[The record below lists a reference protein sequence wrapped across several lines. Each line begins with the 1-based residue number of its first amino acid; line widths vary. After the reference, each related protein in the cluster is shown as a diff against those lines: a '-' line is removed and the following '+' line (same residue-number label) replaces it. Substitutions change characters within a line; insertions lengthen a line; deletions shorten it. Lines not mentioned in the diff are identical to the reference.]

1 MQTAK
6 VIFYLRND
14 KVNLETNEAP
24 IYCRLTI
31 SGKRS
36 NFSINRSVNPDRWEL
51 TDKLQKA
58 RKNEDKELSFYMESI
73 RSRIKEVERE
83 LLDQKIPITSE
94 KIKNAYS
101 GNSKKSRSLI
111 DVFEWH
117 NKSFHELVLS
127 EEASQGTLDRYKQ
140 VLNHLKSF
148 LKYQYNKNDIFLDEL
163 EYSFITNFDH
173 YLRTERIDAKGRI
186 KKCGNNSTVKYIR
199 NFRKIIKIAVDE
211 GWLQYDLFTKYK
223 GKIIEIEREFLT
235 PEEIDTIQNKQI
247 TILRMDV
254 IRDVFIFAIYT
265 GYAYSD
271 VKKLTYADI
280 HKHIDKEL
288 WIFTNRQKTKVKE
301 NVMLLHPAIQL
312 IQKYKSHPVCRKKDV
327 LFPIPTN
334 QKVNLYLKEL
344 ADICGIR
351 KNLTFHTAR
360 HSFATSIMLANGMP
374 LETVMD
380 AIGHKQIKQTQH
392 YAKMLNAKV
401 SSDMKKLNEKFKPKK
416 GDDPEMTVTA

>member
-73 RSRIKEVERE
+73 RSRIKELERE
-83 LLDQKIPITSE
+83 LLDKKIPITSE

-223 GKIIEIEREFLT
+223 GKIEWT
-235 PEEIDTIQNKQI
+235 CKA
-247 TILRMDV
+247 V
-254 IRDVFIFAIYT
+254 
-265 GYAYSD
+265 
-271 VKKLTYADI
+271 
-280 HKHIDKEL
+280 
-288 WIFTNRQKTKVKE
+288 
-301 NVMLLHPAIQL
+301 
-312 IQKYKSHPVCRKKDV
+312 
-327 LFPIPTN
+327 
-334 QKVNLYLKEL
+334 
-344 ADICGIR
+344 
-351 KNLTFHTAR
+351 
-360 HSFATSIMLANGMP
+360 ANWQSP
-374 LETVMD
+374 
-380 AIGHKQIKQTQH
+380 
-392 YAKMLNAKV
+392 
-401 SSDMKKLNEKFKPKK
+401 SSKR
-416 GDDPEMTVTA
+416 GTH